1 MVYQTFKQCRMCLPA
16 IAAALLLSACSS
28 HEPTRAA
35 MVPQMAGSEYG
46 YSDKPLSPT
55 RYEVTYVSPRLR
67 ASTGADDTHGLETEK
82 QRVYELALW
91 RAAQLADSKGYPAF
105 RVTQESRDVDVT
117 VNRQRTVAPPFY
129 GPFGPWPYR
138 RWPYYGGYGYWP
150 YYDDF
155 YAWPAYDRTTASGRI
170 TVKLTVDLLSS
181 TQDGALETAST
192 LDHLRKTH
200 ASDGYT
206 GTGSY

>member
-1 MVYQTFKQCRMCLPA
+1 M
-16 IAAALLLSACSS
+16 LSSCSS

-35 MVPQMAGSEYG
+35 MVPQSAGGEYG
-46 YSDKPLSPT
+46 YTDKPLGAT
-55 RYEVTYVSPRLR
+55 RYEVTYVSPRLQ
-67 ASTGADDTHGLETEK
+67 ASVDGEDTHGLESEK

-117 VNRQRTVAPPFY
+117 VNRQRSVPPPYF

-138 RWPYYGGYGYWP
+138 HWAYRPYGYGYWP
-150 YYDDF
+150 YGYDYD
-155 YAWPAYDRTTASGRI
+155 WPAYNRTTATGRI
-170 TVKLTVDLLSS
+170 TVKLTVELLAAAGEGS
-181 TQDGALETAST
+181 LETAST

-200 ASDGYT
+200 GSDGFTAT
-206 GTGSY
+206 GTY